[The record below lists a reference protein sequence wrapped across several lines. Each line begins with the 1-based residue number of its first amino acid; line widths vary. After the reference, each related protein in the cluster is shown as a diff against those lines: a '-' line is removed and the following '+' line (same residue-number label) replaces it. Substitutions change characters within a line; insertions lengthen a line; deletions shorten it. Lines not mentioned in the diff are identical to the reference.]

1 MKNQSQPLIEE
12 LKQKLPI
19 EDFALMIQQKNLF
32 QELFGI
38 VITEKSSVKYTCT
51 KIIRFFSEQ
60 NPQIIYPFYSQITS
74 WLKIQNNFIKWD
86 AIYILSNLAHIDSE
100 NKFNSIYCEYFDLI
114 KSPQMITAA
123 TVAGN
128 AWKFVIAKPDLEHD
142 ITHQLLEVPNVT
154 YLHKGDA
161 SPECNKIVCGKV
173 LESFN
178 HYFTISSHQESMIEF
193 AKKQSHSTR
202 KSVAKAAVKF
212 LKKYS

>member
-19 EDFALMIQQKNLF
+19 EDFALMIQEKDLF

-100 NKFNSIYCEYFDLI
+100 NKFNL
-114 KSPQMITAA
+114 
-123 TVAGN
+123 N
-128 AWKFVIAKPDLEHD
+128 
-142 ITHQLLEVPNVT
+142 
-154 YLHKGDA
+154 
-161 SPECNKIVCGKV
+161 
-173 LESFN
+173 
-178 HYFTISSHQESMIEF
+178 
-193 AKKQSHSTR
+193 
-202 KSVAKAAVKF
+202 
-212 LKKYS
+212 YS